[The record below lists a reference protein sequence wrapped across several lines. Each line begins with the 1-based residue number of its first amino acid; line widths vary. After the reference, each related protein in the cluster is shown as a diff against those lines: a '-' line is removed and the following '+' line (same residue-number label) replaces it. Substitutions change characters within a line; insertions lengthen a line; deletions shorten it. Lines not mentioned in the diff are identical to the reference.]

1 MLVAGVSV
9 KRTVT
14 TIVTVITL
22 IVFFFPLTKKK
33 KKLLHSYLLLSI
45 YIYSLWQTLLLSK
58 AAVYSRGY
66 KLEVV
71 VSSIETMVRV
81 FVFVYITGRRG
92 WETFEWFAL
101 KVYACVC
108 KREIWRVQTSH
119 PMWSSCPEVCCTHQS
134 QSFPMIYSSTPLME
148 NWSWSG

>member
-22 IVFFFPLTKKK
+22 IVFFFLPKKK

-81 FVFVYITGRRG
+81 FVFVYITRRRG
-92 WETFEWFAL
+92 
-101 KVYACVC
+101 
-108 KREIWRVQTSH
+108 
-119 PMWSSCPEVCCTHQS
+119 
-134 QSFPMIYSSTPLME
+134 
-148 NWSWSG
+148 

>member
-14 TIVTVITL
+14 TIVTVITP
-22 IVFFFPLTKKK
+22 IVFFFPWPKKK
-33 KKLLHSYLLLSI
+33 KKLLLSYLLLSI

-108 KREIWRVQTSH
+108 KREIWRESRHLIPCGPPALRSVAHTSH
-119 PMWSSCPEVCCTHQS
+119 SHFPWFIHQHH
-134 QSFPMIYSSTPLME
+134 
-148 NWSWSG
+148 